1 MLLALTAFGV
11 GYFVYDSMYPK
22 GTFSTSKNSSKY
34 YQDVENDISTIM
46 DYYTDNV
53 SRMEINPSLLSRNA
67 QYLEGGNNMNI
78 VRAVQGHEGQVGVEL
93 QKQAIKRSLE
103 IGERAFQGYNPLG
116 PRVILPNQQVKPLF
130 VNLTCPEQDPVMAKN
145 YPFVWYSKWTP
156 DVPIQNTDIAYYN
169 KATDILNNGGL
180 DRVLDAPASKFTVDT
195 PYGKEVLFRGLENRQ
210 GGGFIDNLYIGDT
223 NEEKNKHVQFA
234 QYF

>member
-1 MLLALTAFGV
+1 MLLSLSALGV
-11 GYFVYDSMYPK
+11 GCLVYDAMYPK
-22 GTFSTSKNSSKY
+22 ETFRTSKNTTKY
-34 YQDVENDISTIM
+34 FQDVEQDISTVM
-46 DYYTDNV
+46 GLYADNV

-78 VRAVQGHEGQVGVEL
+78 VRAVSGHEGQVGVEL

-116 PRVILPNQQVKPLF
+116 PRIILPNQQVKPLF
-130 VNLTCPEQDPVMAKN
+130 VNLTCAEQDPETAAN

-180 DRVLDAPASKFTVDT
+180 DRVLDAPVSQFTVDT
-195 PYGKEVLFRGLENRQ
+195 PYGKEVLFRGLENRS
-210 GGGFIDNLYIGDT
+210 GGGFMDELYIGDT
-223 NEEKNKHVQFA
+223 NEEKRKHVQFA
-234 QYF
+234 